1 MSIDLATPEEWDAVS
16 KPKHYNQGGT
26 EAIDYIKQQLGEGI
40 VDYCEA
46 VSYTHLRAHET

>member
-1 MSIDLATPEEWDAVS
+1 MSIDLATPQEWDAVS

-40 VDYCEA
+40 VD
-46 VSYTHLRAHET
+46 